1 MQDAKRRLYWQC
13 LFHGNPILPLKS
25 TQSSSRPPLG
35 RVASELAFRSSVIA
49 FSKRCWH
56 LELIG
61 RDLLPPGPCF
71 IYGNHSN
78 NYDPFIYNAFTE
90 LGQSTAGVMTM
101 EYLRS
106 GLLARLFTAAGIV
119 GTEKRVP
126 EPHLIRKL
134 WKMIEQKRR
143 IVIFPEGG
151 RRWHG
156 RPDPWIESTA
166 KVFMRLGVPVYPVTI
181 NGSYVGWPR
190 WATYP
195 RPAHIKV
202 EVHPAA
208 DFSDKPSL
216 EVALQRLKKPISF
229 DENVVSEEIKP
240 KRAFRPIAGVTK
252 LLYRDPFTG
261 EFGGLVE
268 TGSNR
273 LEQKNGNESWIMNPD
288 SSLVHNPSGELIL
301 TADMYDTIRNME
313 FSTPQETAVV
323 ANLADVQV
331 FKNDVPVFKARRSS
345 VQLYRDRIEMAGG
358 VRIPL
363 EDVLY
368 TGLERNDKIWILTSS
383 QRVIAEF
390 KYGGSVRAWQD
401 ILNRLIP
408 DLNC

>member
-1 MQDAKRRLYWQC
+1 M
-13 LFHGNPILPLKS
+13 KS
-25 TQSSSRPPLG
+25 TPSSPHPPFG

-61 RDLLPPGPCF
+61 DQYLPPGPCF

-106 GLLARLFTAAGIV
+106 GVLSRLFTAAGIV

-126 EPHLIRKL
+126 EPHLIRKI

-166 KVFMRLGVPVYPVTI
+166 KVFMRLGVPVYPVVI

-202 EVHPAA
+202 EVHPAI
-208 DFSDKPSL
+208 DFSDNPTLESSL
-216 EVALQRLKKPISF
+216 DRLKKPISK
-229 DENVVSEEIKP
+229 DENVVSEAVKP
-240 KRAFRPIAGVTK
+240 KRAFRPISGVTK
-252 LLYRDPFTG
+252 LLYRDPYTG
-261 EFGGLVE
+261 HFGGLIE
-268 TGSNR
+268 QGANR
-273 LEQKNGNESWIMNPD
+273 LVQRHGDQSWTMNPD
-288 SSLVHNPSGELIL
+288 SSLIHDQTGKRVL
-301 TADMYDTIRNME
+301 TADMYESIRTLPFTAAN
-313 FSTPQETAVV
+313 QEALLSNV
-323 ANLADVQV
+323 ADVQIIENDQIV
-331 FKNDVPVFKARRSS
+331 RAYRRERISIFKDHLA
-345 VQLYRDRIEMAGG
+345 MAQGF
-358 VRIPL
+358 RIPL
-363 EDVLY
+363 DEVQY
-368 TGLERNDKIWILTSS
+368 TGLERNNKIWILTPSK
-383 QRVIAEF
+383 RVIATF
-390 KYGGSVRAWQD
+390 KYEGSVRAWQD
-401 ILNRLIP
+401 ILNRIIP
-408 DLNC
+408 ELNC